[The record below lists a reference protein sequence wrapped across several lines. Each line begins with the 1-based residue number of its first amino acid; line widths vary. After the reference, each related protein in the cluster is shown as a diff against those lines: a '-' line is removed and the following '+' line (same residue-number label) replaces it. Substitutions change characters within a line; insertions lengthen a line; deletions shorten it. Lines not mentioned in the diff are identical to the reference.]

1 MKQGLLTEE
10 EIRLEY
16 GGWSIWLEY
25 DEESERK
32 LSGIRAVK
40 DGIHVL
46 FTKEGDRFRKIGVF
60 DMTEIN
66 GRHTGKHDSA
76 L

>member
-10 EIRLEY
+10 EIRQEY
-16 GGWSIWLEY
+16 GGWSIGLIY
-25 DEESERK
+25 DEEGSRM
-32 LSGIRAVK
+32 LSSIRAAK
-40 DGIHVL
+40 DGVHVL

-66 GRHTGKHDSA
+66 GKHTGKHGSA

>member
-10 EIRLEY
+10 EIRQEY
-16 GGWSIWLEY
+16 GGWSISLIY
-25 DEESERK
+25 DEEGSRM
-32 LSGIRAVK
+32 LSGIRAAK
-40 DGIHVL
+40 DGVHVL

-66 GRHTGKHDSA
+66 GKRTGKHGSA